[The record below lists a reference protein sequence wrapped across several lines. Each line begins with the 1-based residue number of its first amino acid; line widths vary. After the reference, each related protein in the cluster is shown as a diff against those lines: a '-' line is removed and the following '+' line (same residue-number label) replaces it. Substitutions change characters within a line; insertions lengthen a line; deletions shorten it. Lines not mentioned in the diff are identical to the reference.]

1 MSRPRRAKLEHDDC
15 LRVMGNE
22 TNDVL
27 RKLNTCVCNNELPLS
42 ANGYDFNAAGEI
54 ELPERTA
61 LAAHCSHERATHTVE
76 QHQAAAIDE
85 KRITIDF

>member
-1 MSRPRRAKLEHDDC
+1 
-15 LRVMGNE
+15 
-22 TNDVL
+22 L

-42 ANGYDFNAAGEI
+42 TNGCDFNAAGKI

-61 LAAHCSHERATHTVE
+61 PAAHCSHERATHTVE

-85 KRITIDF
+85 KRIKMDF